1 MESPVAGL
9 GVEVGKCVD
18 GRTMDEWA
26 FEDQLGLERRTAGN
40 RTVSLPS
47 AVHTIQQPIGG
58 TRLSLAILGRKG
70 RGRRGGEGGGCVVG
84 QPPVTH

>member
-1 MESPVAGL
+1 
-9 GVEVGKCVD
+9 
-18 GRTMDEWA
+18 
-26 FEDQLGLERRTAGN
+26 LERRTAGN

-70 RGRRGGEGGGCVVG
+70 REGEGGEEGGVCG
-84 QPPVTH
+84 WAAPL